1 MCTQILTVVVSMSAG
16 NVPPLPSVS
25 LCFPNSLNAC
35 LCPRLL
41 PPHCIPGS
49 RCFPFSDA
57 TQLWA
62 MAPQGM
68 PALVLCPPPAVL
80 FSLWNPVTLCAWLH
94 RSKWLRLDA
103 GCLAPYPAVPATR
116 ELIPL
121 CHFILTWIQWRLDNR
136 LQDSDF
142 WNVEQDHSL
151 GNNFLL

>member
-1 MCTQILTVVVSMSAG
+1 MHPNLNSGCLHVGWQFSSSSFCFSVFSKFSKCLPLSSPPPTSLHSRLTLFSFFRCNSALGHGSSG
-16 NVPPLPSVS
+16 N
-25 LCFPNSLNAC
+25 A
-35 LCPRLL
+35 R
-41 PPHCIPGS
+41 PGS
-49 RCFPFSDA
+49 
-57 TQLWA
+57 
-62 MAPQGM
+62 M
-68 PALVLCPPPAVL
+68 PTTSSLVLIVA
-80 FSLWNPVTLCAWLH
+80 PVTLCAWLH